1 MAISVDSTQATHV
14 AQQQEVIVFGERFT
28 QPAREDQWATL
39 EPVNDAGE
47 YIEDLYTGGVK
58 SVSATRL
65 YDLVVRVLATDP
77 WLRDVWPKAKA
88 AQENGEKVRALFN
101 DKNKDRPITAQSDDV
116 VIPKMVPLA
125 LYNKVGV
132 VELRFRGLFN
142 VLNTVSGFPS

>member
-1 MAISVDSTQATHV
+1 MAISVDAVQAVHV

-28 QPAREDQWATL
+28 QPARDDEWATL
-39 EPVNDAGE
+39 ESVNDGGD
-47 YIEDLYTGGVK
+47 YIEDVYTGGVK
-58 SVSATRL
+58 TVSATRL

-88 AQENGEKVRALFN
+88 AQENGEKIRALFN
-101 DKNKDRPITAQSDDV
+101 DRNKDRPLTAQSDDV
-116 VIPKMVPLA
+116 VIPKMVTWR

-142 VLNTVSGFPS
+142 IFNTVSGFPS